1 MGLEGDSAAK
11 KKRKTQ
17 PDKGRAR
24 GRHTEEDPC
33 KFTRVAVIRRE
44 RQRRLGNE
52 QTLGISRDCTTVTP
66 RRPACNILLHLPLC
80 CGRRSRIGGGG
91 GLVLVKAEV
100 LRVVAL
106 DGPREI
112 RKGS

>member
-1 MGLEGDSAAK
+1 MGLEGDSTAK

-17 PDKGRAR
+17 REKGRAR

-44 RQRRLGNE
+44 RQRRLGIE
-52 QTLGISRDCTTVTP
+52 QTLGISRDRTTVTP
-66 RRPACNILLHLPLC
+66 GRPACNILLHLPQR

-91 GLVLVKAEV
+91 ELVLVKAGV

-106 DGPREI
+106 EGRREI